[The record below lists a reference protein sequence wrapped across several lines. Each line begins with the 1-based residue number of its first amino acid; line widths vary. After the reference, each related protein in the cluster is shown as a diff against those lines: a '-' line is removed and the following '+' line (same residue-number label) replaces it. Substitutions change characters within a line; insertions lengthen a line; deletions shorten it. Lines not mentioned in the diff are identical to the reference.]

1 MQGFF
6 LVGPDFETGAQLNAM
21 KQMLRHRGIAIQKWE
36 FRSVKLQLNLATE
49 ADISEIFRLAEASW
63 QAHYPAIIGQE
74 QVDYMLARFYN
85 DESLL
90 QQMRE
95 GQRFYFITLEGERV
109 GFVAISSPGKH
120 FLAPDSHF
128 IHKFYLHPAQQNKGV
143 GAAAFQALV
152 DVEPEAQTIRLQV
165 NRGNFK
171 PINFYFKLGFRIE
184 SVGDFSIG
192 DGYEMNDFV
201 MVWTRS

>member
-1 MQGFF
+1 
-6 LVGPDFETGAQLNAM
+6 
-21 KQMLRHRGIAIQKWE
+21 
-36 FRSVKLQLNLATE
+36 VKLQLNLASE
-49 ADISEIFRLAEASW
+49 ADIPEIFRLAEASW

-90 QQMRE
+90 QQMRD
-95 GQRFYFITLEGERV
+95 GQRFYFIEIDSVRA

-128 IHKFYLHPAQQNKGV
+128 IHKFYLHPSQQNRGV
-143 GAAAFQALV
+143 GAAAFEALAR
-152 DVEPEAQTIRLQV
+152 VETEAQHIRLQV
-165 NRGNFK
+165 NRQNFK

-184 SVGDFSIG
+184 SIGDFSIG